1 MKYNVGDKVVIKTWE
16 TLEKQYGLDSVGDIE
31 LHPCV
36 NEMYMKKYCG
46 YVVTIREKRNRRKS
60 YCIVEDNGE
69 WAWTDTMIEG
79 PVPVYKPGDK
89 VKIREW
95 DDLVEVYGKNGNG
108 NIPVPG
114 STFVTGMK
122 TYCGRIMTIKERTQM
137 GNYKIEEDFGC
148 WYFSPAAFTKVEPE
162 KEVFV
167 AYRNGQEIVGLHK
180 INGET
185 VKKTVAKCHPDDEFD
200 FMTGATLALERMKE
214 ENQKPDNGLR
224 IGDKVEVVDDGKG
237 YTSYY
242 GWFKAYNEIE
252 LGLRYAYGS
261 PVTKGEV
268 GVVKAIYPHTRFGNM
283 IVAIEDREE
292 VVHLVGKEGLRKIG

>member
-36 NEMYMKKYCG
+36 NEAYMEKYCG
-46 YVVTIREKRNRRKS
+46 HVVTISKVRNMT
-60 YCIVEDNGE
+60 YDIVEDNGK
-69 WAWTDTMIEG
+69 WYWTDDMIEG

-108 NIPVPG
+108 NILVPG
-114 STFVTGMK
+114 ATFVTGMME
-122 TYCGRIMTIKERTQM
+122 YCGRIMTIKERTAA

-148 WYFSPAAFTKVEPE
+148 WHFSPAAFTKVEPE

-167 AYRNGQEIVGLHK
+167 AYRNGQEVVGLHK
-180 INGET
+180 INNEI
-185 VKKTVAKCHPDDEFD
+185 VKKTVAKCHPDDTFD
-200 FMTGATLALERMKE
+200 FMVGAKLAMERMKE
-214 ENQKPDNGLR
+214 ENQKPDHGLR
-224 IGDKVEVVDDGKG
+224 IGDKVEVVDDGKE
-237 YTSYY
+237 YTTYY
-242 GWFKAYNEIE
+242 EWFKAYNEIE
-252 LGLRYAYGS
+252 LGLRYTYAS

-268 GVVKAIYPHTRFGNM
+268 GVVKAIHPHKRFGDM
-283 IVAIEDREE
+283 VVAIENRGG
-292 VVHLVGKEGLRKIG
+292 VVYLVAEEGLRRVG

>member
-46 YVVTIREKRNRRKS
+46 YVVTISKVRNMA
-60 YCIVEDNGE
+60 YDIVEDNGK
-69 WAWTDTMIEG
+69 WYWTDDMIEG

-108 NIPVPG
+108 NILAPG
-114 STFVTGMK
+114 ATFDTGMRE
-122 TYCGRIMTIKERTQM
+122 YCGRIMTIKERTQL

-167 AYRNGQEIVGLHK
+167 AYRDGQEVVGLHK
-180 INGET
+180 INNEI
-185 VKKTVAKCHPDDEFD
+185 VKKTVAKCHPDDTFD
-200 FMTGATLALERMKE
+200 FMVGAKLAMERME
-214 ENQKPDNGLR
+214 EDEQETDHGLR
-224 IGDKVEVVDDGKG
+224 IGDLVEVTNSKRNYSIYLD
-237 YTSYY
+237 
-242 GWFKAYNEIE
+242 WFKVYQEMD
-252 LGLRYAYGS
+252 LGLRYAYGNAF
-261 PVTKGEV
+261 PT
-268 GVVKAIYPHTRFGNM
+268 GVHGTVKAIHPHTLRSD
-283 IVAIEDREE
+283 ITLVAIEDPKG
-292 VVHLVGKEGLRKIG
+292 VVFLVAEEGLRRVG